1 MKRYIFALLLAVIS
15 FSTVSAQSSMT
26 DDQVMQFVLKERSAG
41 TSQAQIVTKL
51 MQKGVDINQLRR
63 IKAKYERQSKNGGL
77 GLVKDETVGKT
88 EDGMRVNNGDTRET
102 LAMKGSKSKL
112 KGKNSKY
119 NKYNKYNKYKK
130 KNSKSTDNDVNEKS
144 SQRVGAVK
152 SKKIKTSNGTYE
164 DEDDEFFDE
173 MNNGVGDL
181 LSDEFLPE
189 DFMMED
195 EDPTLYRGRK
205 VFGRD
210 IFNKEDL
217 TFEPVMNIATPQS
230 YVVGPGDEVK
240 VDIYGASQKSSTYT
254 VTPDGDIVIDGYG
267 PINLSGLT
275 VKQANA
281 RLRSTLGSRYSS
293 SSIKLTLGQ
302 TRTITVNVMGEV
314 QNPGT
319 YSLSAFASVFHALY
333 MAGGVSSIGTLRSIK
348 VFRNGKEI
356 SVVDV
361 YDYILNGK
369 LSGNVRLQDNDVI
382 MVGPYECIVD
392 IAGKVKRPMYYE
404 MKKNES
410 VQTLLKYA
418 GSFAG
423 DAYTKSVR
431 VVRKNGSRYG
441 VFNVQ
446 EFDMGSFHL
455 ADGDSVTVDSII
467 PRYENMVEVKGA
479 VFRPGMYQLGGN
491 ITTVRSLI
499 ESADGLT
506 EDAFTNRGVIHRMK
520 EDRTLKVI
528 SVDVQGILDGKT
540 ADITLKNEDVLFIPS
555 KSERQENRT
564 VTIHGEVLYP
574 GVYKYADNETL
585 EDFVLQA
592 GGLKESAS
600 TVKVDVSRR
609 VSNRK
614 ALTRDSLIAKT
625 YSFALKD
632 GFVIDGQPGF
642 TLEPYDE
649 VYVRKSPSYLVQQ
662 NVSIEG
668 EVNFPGTYALTKSES
683 RLSDIVRAS
692 GGTNKLAYVKGAR
705 LERRITPEER
715 TRMEQVLKMAQSQ
728 TATNDTIDIDQLDL
742 GDTYYVGIQL
752 DKAIESPGSDYDLT
766 LREGD
771 RIIVPEYTNTVK
783 VSGNVLYPN
792 TIAYKKGK
800 GARYYV
806 NQAGGWGARAKKGST
821 YIVHMNGTVNQMG
834 KGEKPTPGSEVIVPT
849 KPKSEYNKL
858 QMWLAVA
865 SSTAS
870 IATML
875 VMIANLVK

>member
-112 KGKNSKY
+112 KGKNS
-119 NKYNKYNKYKK
+119 KYKK

-564 VTIHGEVLYP
+564 ITIHGEVLYP

>member
-1 MKRYIFALLLAVIS
+1 MKRYLFALFIAVVS
-15 FSTVSAQSSMT
+15 FSTISAQTSMT
-26 DDQVMQFVLKERSAG
+26 DDQIMQFVIKEHNAG
-41 TSQAQIVTKL
+41 ASQSQIVAKL
-51 MQKGVDINQLRR
+51 MQKGVDISQIRR
-63 IKAKYERQSKNGGL
+63 IKIKYERLSKNGGL
-77 GLVKDETVGKT
+77 GLVMDETVGKA
-88 EDGMRVNNGDTRET
+88 EEAMRVNNGDTRDN
-102 LAMKGSKSKL
+102 LNQKN
-112 KGKNSKY
+112 GKRQKN
-119 NKYNKYNKYKK
+119 KK
-130 KNSKSTDNDVNEKS
+130 KNSGKSVKDVNEKS

-152 SKKIKTSNGTYE
+152 SGKKSVNGISDE
-164 DEDDEFFDE
+164 EDDELFEE

-181 LSDEFLPE
+181 LGEEFLPE
-189 DFMMED
+189 GLLAENM
-195 EDPTLYRGRK
+195 DPTLYRGRK

-217 TFEPVMNIATPQS
+217 TFEPVMNIATPQN

-240 VDIYGASQKSSTYT
+240 VDIYGAAQKSTSYT
-254 VTPDGDIVIDGYG
+254 VSPDGDIVIDGYG

-319 YSLSAFASVFHALY
+319 YTLSAFASVFHALY
-333 MAGGVSSIGTLRSIK
+333 MAGGVSGIGTLRNIK

-369 LSGNVRLQDNDVI
+369 LSGNVRLHDNDVI

-404 MKKNES
+404 MKKTES

-418 GSFAG
+418 GYFAG

-431 VVRKNGSRYG
+431 VIRKNGSRYG

-499 ESADGLT
+499 ENADGLT

-528 SVDVQGILDGKT
+528 SVDVQGILDGKV
-540 ADITLKNEDVLFIPS
+540 ADIPLKNEDVLFVPS

-564 VTIHGEVLYP
+564 ITIHGEVLYP

-585 EDFVLQA
+585 EDFVVQA

-600 TVKVDVSRR
+600 TVKVDISRR

-649 VYVRKSPSYLVQQ
+649 VYVRKSPSYTIQQ

-668 EVNFPGTYALTKSES
+668 EVNFPGTYPLTKSES
-683 RLSDIVRAS
+683 RLSDLVRAS
-692 GGTNKLAYVKGAR
+692 GGTNQLAYVKGAR

-715 TRMEQVLKMAQSQ
+715 TRMEQVLKMAQTQ
-728 TATNDTIDIDQLDL
+728 TAMDDTIDVNRLDI

-771 RIIVPEYTNTVK
+771 RVIVPEYTNTVK

-806 NQAGGWGARAKKGST
+806 NQAGGWGEHAKKGST

-849 KPKSEYNKL
+849 KPKSEVNKL
-858 QMWLAVA
+858 QMWLAVGT
-865 SSTAS
+865 STAS

-875 VMIANLVK
+875 VTIANLVKK

>member
-1 MKRYIFALLLAVIS
+1 MKRYILVLFLAVIS
-15 FSTVSAQSSMT
+15 FSTMSAQSSMT
-26 DDQVMQFVLKERSAG
+26 DDQVMQFVLKEHAAG

-51 MQKGVDINQLRR
+51 MQKGVDINQIRR

-88 EDGMRVNNGDTRET
+88 EDGLRTNNGDTKES
-102 LAMKGSKSKL
+102 LAQRSMMK
-112 KGKNSKY
+112 KNKQK
-119 NKYNKYNKYKK
+119 NKK
-130 KNSKSTDNDVNEKS
+130 KNKNKNGQQIKDANDNS

-152 SKKIKTSNGTYE
+152 TARKSGINGTYDE
-164 DEDDEFFDE
+164 EDDELYDE
-173 MNNGVGDL
+173 MNNGVVDL
-181 LSDEFLPE
+181 LGEEFLPE
-189 DFMMED
+189 ELIMED
-195 EDPTLYRGRK
+195 MDPTLYRGRK

-254 VTPDGDIVIDGYG
+254 VTPDGDIVVDGYG
-267 PINLSGLT
+267 PINISGLT

-281 RLRSTLGSRYSS
+281 RIRSTLGSRYSS
-293 SSIKLTLGQ
+293 SSIKMTLGQ

-314 QNPGT
+314 QTPGT
-319 YSLSAFASVFHALY
+319 YTLSAFASVFHALY
-333 MAGGVSSIGTLRSIK
+333 MAGGVSSIGTLRNIK

-382 MVGPYECIVD
+382 VVGPYECIVD

-404 MKKNES
+404 MKKSES

-418 GSFAG
+418 GYFAG

-431 VVRKNGSRYG
+431 VIRKNGSRYG

-528 SVDVQGILDGKT
+528 SVDVQGIIDGRV
-540 ADITLKNEDVLFIPS
+540 ADIPLKNEDVLFIPS

-564 VTIHGEVLYP
+564 ITIHGEVLYP

-585 EDFVLQA
+585 EDFVVQA

-614 ALTRDSLIAKT
+614 ALTRDSVIAKT

-632 GFVIDGQPGF
+632 GFVVDGQPGF

-649 VYVRKSPSYLVQQ
+649 VYVRKSPSYTIQQ

-715 TRMEQVLKMAQSQ
+715 TRMEQVLKMAQFQSK
-728 TATNDTIDIDQLDL
+728 TEEDTIDVSKLDL

-752 DKAIESPGSDYDLT
+752 DKALEAPGSDYDLT

-771 RIIVPEYTNTVK
+771 KIIVPEYTNTVK

-792 TIAYKKGK
+792 TVAYKKGK

-806 NQAGGWGARAKKGST
+806 NQAGGWGIRAKKGST

-849 KPKSEYNKL
+849 KPKSEVNKL
-858 QMWLAVA
+858 QMWLAIG
-865 SSTAS
+865 SSTAA

-875 VMIANLVK
+875 VSIVNLSK

>member
-1 MKRYIFALLLAVIS
+1 MKRYLVLLLLAVIS

-26 DDQVMQFVLKERSAG
+26 DEQIMQFVVKEHKAG
-41 TSQAQIVTKL
+41 ASQSQIVTKL
-51 MQKGVDINQLRR
+51 MQKGVDITQIRR
-63 IKAKYERQSKNGGL
+63 IKTKYERLSKNGGL
-77 GLVKDETVGKT
+77 GLVMDETVSKAEET
-88 EDGMRVNNGDTRET
+88 MRSNNGDTRESLGLT
-102 LAMKGSKSKL
+102 
-112 KGKNSKY
+112 KNSKT
-119 NKYNKYNKYKK
+119 KMKTKK
-130 KNSKSTDNDVNEKS
+130 KNSRNSKTSKDVNEKS
-144 SQRVGAVK
+144 SQRMGAVK
-152 SKKIKTSNGTYE
+152 SGKGKNVNGLPDE
-164 DEDDEFFDE
+164 EDDELFEE
-173 MNNGVGDL
+173 MSNGVGDL
-181 LSDEFLPE
+181 LNDDFASEDMFLE
-189 DFMMED
+189 E

-217 TFEPVMNIATPQS
+217 TFEPVMNIATPQN

-240 VDIYGASQKSSTYT
+240 VDIYGASQKSTTYT
-254 VTPDGDIVIDGYG
+254 VSPDGDIVIDGYG

-333 MAGGVSSIGTLRSIK
+333 MAGGVSGIGTLRNIK

-369 LSGNVRLQDNDVI
+369 LSGNVRLHDNDVI
-382 MVGPYECIVD
+382 MVGPYDCIVD
-392 IAGKVKRPMYYE
+392 IAGKVKRPMFYE

-418 GSFAG
+418 GYYAAG
-423 DAYTKSVR
+423 AYTKSVR
-431 VVRKNGSRYG
+431 VVRKSGSRYG

-446 EFDMGSFHL
+446 EFDMASFHL

-467 PRYENMVEVKGA
+467 PRYENMVEIKGA

-499 ESADGLT
+499 ESADGVT
-506 EDAFTNRGVIHRMK
+506 EDAFTTRGVMHRMN
-520 EDRTLKVI
+520 EDRTLKVL
-528 SVDVQGILDGKT
+528 SVDVRGILAGTT
-540 ADITLKNEDVLFIPS
+540 ADIPLKNEDVLFIPS

-564 VTIHGEVLYP
+564 ITIHGEVHYP

-585 EDFVLQA
+585 EDFVVQA

-649 VYVRKSPSYLVQQ
+649 VYVRKSPSYSVQQ

-668 EVNFPGTYALTKSES
+668 EVNFPGTYALSKQES
-683 RLSDIVRAS
+683 RLSDLVRAS

-705 LERRITPEER
+705 LERRITSEER

-728 TATNDTIDIDQLDL
+728 IVTDDTIDIDQLDL

-806 NQAGGWGARAKKGST
+806 NQAGGWGQHAKKGST

-849 KPKSEYNKL
+849 KPKSEVNKL
-858 QMWLAVA
+858 QMWLAIGT
-865 SSTAS
+865 STAS

-875 VMIANLVK
+875 VTIANLVK

>member
-1 MKRYIFALLLAVIS
+1 MKRYLFALLVAVIS

-26 DDQVMQFVLKERSAG
+26 DDQVMQFVLKEHNAG
-41 TSQAQIVTKL
+41 TSQSQIVTKL
-51 MQKGVDINQLRR
+51 MQKGVDINQIRR

-88 EDGMRVNNGDTRET
+88 EDGLRTNNGDTKET
-102 LAMKGSKSKL
+102 LAQKSMMKKNKL
-112 KGKNSKY
+112 K
-119 NKYNKYNKYKK
+119 NKKKK
-130 KNSKSTDNDVNEKS
+130 KNGKQLKEVNENS

-152 SKKIKTSNGTYE
+152 TARKKSMNGSYYE
-164 DEDDEFFDE
+164 DEDDELYDE
-173 MNNGVGDL
+173 MDNGVVEL
-181 LSDEFLPE
+181 LGEEFLPE
-189 DFMMED
+189 ELLPEDF
-195 EDPTLYRGRK
+195 DPTLYRGRK

-217 TFEPVMNIATPQS
+217 TFEPVMNIATPQT

-254 VTPDGDIVIDGYG
+254 VSPDGDIVVEDYG
-267 PINLSGLT
+267 PINISGLT
-275 VKQANA
+275 VRQANA
-281 RLRSTLGSRYSS
+281 RIRSTLGSRYSS
-293 SSIKLTLGQ
+293 SSIKMTLGQ

-319 YSLSAFASVFHALY
+319 YSLSAFATVFHALY
-333 MAGGVSSIGTLRSIK
+333 MAGGVSGIGTLRNIK

-382 MVGPYECIVD
+382 VVGPYECIVD

-418 GSFAG
+418 GYFAG

-431 VVRKNGSRYG
+431 VIRKNGSRYG

-446 EFDMGSFHL
+446 EFDMNSFHL

-499 ESADGLT
+499 ESADGLK

-528 SVDVQGILDGKT
+528 SVDVQGIIDGKI
-540 ADITLKNEDVLFIPS
+540 ADIPLKNEDVLFIPS

-564 VTIHGEVLYP
+564 ITIHGEVLYP

-585 EDFVLQA
+585 EDFVVQA

-614 ALTRDSLIAKT
+614 ALTRDSVIAKT

-632 GFVIDGQPGF
+632 GFVVDGQPGF
-642 TLEPYDE
+642 TLEPFDE
-649 VYVRKSPSYLVQQ
+649 VYVRKSPSYSVQQ

-683 RLSDIVRAS
+683 RLSDIVKAS
-692 GGTNKLAYVKGAR
+692 GGTNQLAYVKGAR

-715 TRMEQVLKMAQSQ
+715 TRMEQVLKMAQFQSK
-728 TATNDTIDIDQLDL
+728 TEEDTIDVSKLDL

-752 DKAIESPGSDYDLT
+752 DKALEAPGSDYDLT

-771 RIIVPEYTNTVK
+771 KIIVPEYTNTVK

-792 TIAYKKGK
+792 TVAYKKGK

-806 NQAGGWGARAKKGST
+806 NQAGGWGIRAKKGST

-849 KPKSEYNKL
+849 KPKSEVNKL
-858 QMWLAVA
+858 QMWLAIG

-875 VMIANLVK
+875 VSIVNLSK

>member
-1 MKRYIFALLLAVIS
+1 MKRYILVLFLAVIG
-15 FSTVSAQSSMT
+15 FSTMSAQSSMT
-26 DDQVMQFVLKERSAG
+26 DDQVMQFVLKEHAAG

-51 MQKGVDINQLRR
+51 MQKGVDINQIRR

-88 EDGMRVNNGDTRET
+88 EDGLRTNNGDTKES
-102 LAMKGSKSKL
+102 LAQRSMMK
-112 KGKNSKY
+112 KNKQK
-119 NKYNKYNKYKK
+119 NKK
-130 KNSKSTDNDVNEKS
+130 KNKNKNGQQIKDANDNS

-152 SKKIKTSNGTYE
+152 TARKSGINGTYE
-164 DEDDEFFDE
+164 EEDDELYDE
-173 MNNGVGDL
+173 MNNGVVDL
-181 LSDEFLPE
+181 LGEEFLPE
-189 DFMMED
+189 DLLMED
-195 EDPTLYRGRK
+195 MDPTLYRGRK

-240 VDIYGASQKSSTYT
+240 VDIYGASQKSTTYT

-267 PINLSGLT
+267 PINISGLT

-281 RLRSTLGSRYSS
+281 RIRSTLGSRYSS
-293 SSIKLTLGQ
+293 SSIKMTLGQ

-314 QNPGT
+314 QTPGT
-319 YSLSAFASVFHALY
+319 YTLSAFASVFHALY
-333 MAGGVSSIGTLRSIK
+333 MAGGVSSIGTLRNIK

-382 MVGPYECIVD
+382 VVGPYECIVD

-404 MKKNES
+404 MKKTES

-418 GSFAG
+418 GYFAG

-431 VVRKNGSRYG
+431 VIRKNGSRYG

-528 SVDVQGILDGKT
+528 SVDVQGIIDGRV
-540 ADITLKNEDVLFIPS
+540 ADIPLKNEDVLFIPS

-564 VTIHGEVLYP
+564 ITIHGEVLYP

-585 EDFVLQA
+585 EDFVVQA

-614 ALTRDSLIAKT
+614 ALTRDSVIAKT

-632 GFVIDGQPGF
+632 GFVVDGQPGF

-715 TRMEQVLKMAQSQ
+715 TRMEQVLKMAQFQSK
-728 TATNDTIDIDQLDL
+728 TEEDTIDVSKLDL

-752 DKAIESPGSDYDLT
+752 DKALEAPGSDYDLT

-771 RIIVPEYTNTVK
+771 KIIVPEYTNTVK

-792 TIAYKKGK
+792 TVAYKKGK

-806 NQAGGWGARAKKGST
+806 NQAGGWGIRAKKGST

-849 KPKSEYNKL
+849 KPKSEVNKL
-858 QMWLAVA
+858 QMWLAIG
-865 SSTAS
+865 SSTAA

-875 VMIANLVK
+875 VSIVNLSK

>member
-1 MKRYIFALLLAVIS
+1 MKRYILVLFLAVIS
-15 FSTVSAQSSMT
+15 FSTISAQSSMT
-26 DDQVMQFVLKERSAG
+26 DDQVMQFVLKEHAAG

-51 MQKGVDINQLRR
+51 MQKGVDINQIRR

-88 EDGMRVNNGDTRET
+88 EDGLRTNNGDTKES
-102 LAMKGSKSKL
+102 LAQRSMMKKNKL
-112 KGKNSKY
+112 KNKNK
-119 NKYNKYNKYKK
+119 NKK
-130 KNSKSTDNDVNEKS
+130 KNKNGQQIKDANDNS

-152 SKKIKTSNGTYE
+152 TSRKSGVNGTYDE
-164 DEDDEFFDE
+164 EDDELYDE
-173 MNNGVGDL
+173 MNNGVVDL
-181 LSDEFLPE
+181 LGEEFLPE
-189 DFMMED
+189 DLIMED
-195 EDPTLYRGRK
+195 MDPTLYRGRK

-210 IFNKEDL
+210 IFNKDDL

-240 VDIYGASQKSSTYT
+240 VDIYGASQKSTTYT

-267 PINLSGLT
+267 PINISGLT

-281 RLRSTLGSRYSS
+281 RIRSTLGSRYSS
-293 SSIKLTLGQ
+293 SSIKMTLGQ

-314 QNPGT
+314 QTPGT
-319 YSLSAFASVFHALY
+319 YTLSAFASVFHALY
-333 MAGGVSSIGTLRSIK
+333 MAGGVSSIGTLRNIK

-382 MVGPYECIVD
+382 VVGPYECIVD

-404 MKKNES
+404 MKKTES

-418 GSFAG
+418 GYFAG

-431 VVRKNGSRYG
+431 VIRKNGSRYG

-446 EFDMGSFHL
+446 EFDMNSFHL

-528 SVDVQGILDGKT
+528 SVDVQGIIDGRV
-540 ADITLKNEDVLFIPS
+540 ADIPLKNEDVLFIPS

-564 VTIHGEVLYP
+564 ITIHGEVLYP

-585 EDFVLQA
+585 EDFVVQA

-614 ALTRDSLIAKT
+614 ALTRDSVIAKT

-632 GFVIDGQPGF
+632 GFVVDGQPGF

-715 TRMEQVLKMAQSQ
+715 TRMEQVLKMAQFQSK
-728 TATNDTIDIDQLDL
+728 TEEDTIDVSKLDL

-752 DKAIESPGSDYDLT
+752 DKALEAPGSDYDLT

-771 RIIVPEYTNTVK
+771 KIIVPEYTNTVK

-792 TIAYKKGK
+792 TVAYKKGK

-806 NQAGGWGARAKKGST
+806 NQAGGWGIRAKKGST

-849 KPKSEYNKL
+849 KPKSEVNKL
-858 QMWLAVA
+858 QMWLAIG
-865 SSTAS
+865 SSTAA

-875 VMIANLVK
+875 VSIVNLSK

>member
-1 MKRYIFALLLAVIS
+1 MKRYFLALLIAVIC
-15 FSTVSAQSSMT
+15 FSTVSAQSMT
-26 DDQVMQFVLKERSAG
+26 DDQVMQFVLKEHSAG

-51 MQKGVDINQLRR
+51 MQKGVDINQIRR

-88 EDGMRVNNGDTRET
+88 EDGMRVNNGDTKES
-102 LAMKGSKSKL
+102 LAQKKL
-112 KGKNSKY
+112 NRKNK
-119 NKYNKYNKYKK
+119 NKNK
-130 KNSKSTDNDVNEKS
+130 KNSKNYREIDENS
-144 SQRVGAVK
+144 SHRVGAVRN
-152 SKKIKTSNGTYE
+152 SNVKNENGMYD
-164 DEDDEFFDE
+164 DEDNESFDE
-173 MNNGVGDL
+173 MNGGVLDL
-181 LSDEFLPE
+181 LGDEYLTD
-189 DFMMED
+189 DFMKEV
-195 EDPTLYRGRK
+195 DPTYYRGRK

-217 TFEPVMNIATPQS
+217 TFEPVMNIATPQN

-254 VTPDGDIVIDGYG
+254 VSPDGDIVIDGYG
-267 PINLSGLT
+267 PVNLAGLT

-281 RLRSTLGSRYSS
+281 RLRSTVGSRFSS
-293 SSIKLTLGQ
+293 SSIKLSLGQ
-302 TRTITVNVMGEV
+302 TRTIMVNVMGEV

-333 MAGGVSSIGTLRSIK
+333 MAGGVSGIGTLRNIK
-348 VFRNGKEI
+348 VFRNGKEV
-356 SVVDV
+356 STVDV

-369 LSGNVRLQDNDVI
+369 LSGNIRLHDNDVI
-382 MVGPYECIVD
+382 MVGPYDCIVD

-404 MKKNES
+404 MKTGES

-418 GSFAG
+418 GNFAG

-431 VVRKNGSRYG
+431 IIRKNGSRYG

-446 EFDMGSFHL
+446 EFDMASFHVM
-455 ADGDSVTVDSII
+455 DGDSVTVDSII

-491 ITTVRSLI
+491 ITTVRALI
-499 ESADGLT
+499 ENAEGLL
-506 EDAFTNRGVIHRMK
+506 EDAFTARAVMHRMN

-528 SVDVQGILDGKT
+528 SVDVKGIIDGNV
-540 ADITLKNEDVLFIPS
+540 ADIPLKNEDVLFIPS
-555 KSERQENRT
+555 KSERLESRT
-564 VTIHGEVLYP
+564 ITIHGEVLYP
-574 GVYKYADNETL
+574 GVYKYAENETL

-600 TVKVDVSRR
+600 TVKVDISRR
-609 VSNRK
+609 VSNRT
-614 ALTRDSLIAKT
+614 ALTRDSLISKT

-632 GFVIDGQPGF
+632 GFVIDGKPGF
-642 TLEPYDE
+642 VLEPYDE
-649 VYVRKSPSYLVQQ
+649 VYVRKSPSYSIQQ

-668 EVNFPGTYALTKSES
+668 EVNFPGTYALAKQES
-683 RLSDIVRAS
+683 RLSDLVKAA
-692 GGTNKLAYVKGAR
+692 GGTNRLAYVKGAR
-705 LERRITPEER
+705 LERKITPEER

-728 TATNDTIDIDQLDL
+728 SDGEDTIDVRKLDL

-752 DKAIESPGSDYDLT
+752 DKAIESPGSDFDLT
-766 LREGD
+766 LRESD

-806 NQAGGWGARAKKGST
+806 NQAGGWGSRAKKGST

-849 KPKSEYNKL
+849 KPKSENNKL
-858 QMWLAVA
+858 SQWLAIGT
-865 SSTAS
+865 STAS
-870 IATML
+870 IATM
-875 VMIANLVK
+875 VATIANLIK

>member
-1 MKRYIFALLLAVIS
+1 MK
-15 FSTVSAQSSMT
+15 
-26 DDQVMQFVLKERSAG
+26 KN
-41 TSQAQIVTKL
+41 K
-51 MQKGVDINQLRR
+51 QKNKKRN
-63 IKAKYERQSKNGGL
+63 KNGQQI
-77 GLVKDETVGKT
+77 KDA
-88 EDGMRVNNGDTRET
+88 N
-102 LAMKGSKSKL
+102 
-112 KGKNSKY
+112 
-119 NKYNKYNKYKK
+119 
-130 KNSKSTDNDVNEKS
+130 DNS

-152 SKKIKTSNGTYE
+152 TARKSGVNGTYDE
-164 DEDDEFFDE
+164 EDDELYDE
-173 MNNGVGDL
+173 MNNGVVDL
-181 LSDEFLPE
+181 LGEEFLPE
-189 DFMMED
+189 ELIMED
-195 EDPTLYRGRK
+195 MDPTLYRGRK

-267 PINLSGLT
+267 PINISGLT

-281 RLRSTLGSRYSS
+281 RIRSTLGSRYSS
-293 SSIKLTLGQ
+293 SSIKMTLGQ

-314 QNPGT
+314 QTPGT
-319 YSLSAFASVFHALY
+319 YTLSAFASVFHALY
-333 MAGGVSSIGTLRSIK
+333 MAGGVSSIGTLRNIK

-382 MVGPYECIVD
+382 VVGPYECIVD

-404 MKKNES
+404 MKKTES

-418 GSFAG
+418 GYFAG

-431 VVRKNGSRYG
+431 VIRKNGSRYG

-446 EFDMGSFHL
+446 EFDMNSFHL

-528 SVDVQGILDGKT
+528 SVDVQGIIDGRV
-540 ADITLKNEDVLFIPS
+540 ADIPLKNEDVLFIPS

-564 VTIHGEVLYP
+564 ITIHGEVLYP

-585 EDFVLQA
+585 EDFVVQA

-614 ALTRDSLIAKT
+614 ALTRDSVIAKT

-632 GFVIDGQPGF
+632 GFVVDGQPGF

-649 VYVRKSPSYLVQQ
+649 VYVRKSPSYTIQQ

-715 TRMEQVLKMAQSQ
+715 TRMEQVLKMAQFQSK
-728 TATNDTIDIDQLDL
+728 TEEDTIDVSKLDL

-752 DKAIESPGSDYDLT
+752 DKALEAPGSDYDLT

-771 RIIVPEYTNTVK
+771 KIIVPEYTNTVK

-792 TIAYKKGK
+792 TVAYKKGK

-806 NQAGGWGARAKKGST
+806 NQAGGWGIRAKKGST

-849 KPKSEYNKL
+849 KPKSEVNKL
-858 QMWLAVA
+858 QMWLAIG
-865 SSTAS
+865 SSTAA

-875 VMIANLVK
+875 VSIVNLSK

>member
-1 MKRYIFALLLAVIS
+1 MKRYILVLFLAVIS
-15 FSTVSAQSSMT
+15 FSTISAQSSMT
-26 DDQVMQFVLKERSAG
+26 DDQVMQFVLKEHAAG

-51 MQKGVDINQLRR
+51 MQKGVDINQIRR

-88 EDGMRVNNGDTRET
+88 EDGLRTNNGDTKES
-102 LAMKGSKSKL
+102 LAQRSMMKKNKL
-112 KGKNSKY
+112 KNKNK
-119 NKYNKYNKYKK
+119 NKK
-130 KNSKSTDNDVNEKS
+130 KNKNGQQIKDANDNS

-152 SKKIKTSNGTYE
+152 TSRKSGVNGTYDE
-164 DEDDEFFDE
+164 EDDELYDE
-173 MNNGVGDL
+173 MNNGVVDL
-181 LSDEFLPE
+181 LGEEFLPE
-189 DFMMED
+189 DLIMED
-195 EDPTLYRGRK
+195 MDPTLYRGRK

-210 IFNKEDL
+210 IFNKDDL

-240 VDIYGASQKSSTYT
+240 VDIYGASQKSTTYT
-254 VTPDGDIVIDGYG
+254 VTPDGDIVVDGYG
-267 PINLSGLT
+267 PINISGLT

-281 RLRSTLGSRYSS
+281 RIRSTLGSRYSS
-293 SSIKLTLGQ
+293 SSIKMTLGQ

-314 QNPGT
+314 QTPGT
-319 YSLSAFASVFHALY
+319 YTLSAFASVFHALY
-333 MAGGVSSIGTLRSIK
+333 MAGGVSSIGTLRNIK

-382 MVGPYECIVD
+382 VVGPYECIVD

-404 MKKNES
+404 MKKTES

-418 GSFAG
+418 GYFAG

-431 VVRKNGSRYG
+431 VIRKNGSRYG

-446 EFDMGSFHL
+446 EFDMNSFHL

-528 SVDVQGILDGKT
+528 SVDVQGIIDGRV
-540 ADITLKNEDVLFIPS
+540 ADIPLKNEDVLFIPS

-564 VTIHGEVLYP
+564 ITIHGEVLYP

-585 EDFVLQA
+585 EDFVVQA

-614 ALTRDSLIAKT
+614 ALTRDSVIAKT

-632 GFVIDGQPGF
+632 GFVVDGQPGF

-715 TRMEQVLKMAQSQ
+715 TRMEQVLKMAQFQSK
-728 TATNDTIDIDQLDL
+728 TEEDTIDVSKLDL

-752 DKAIESPGSDYDLT
+752 DKALEAPGSDYDLT

-771 RIIVPEYTNTVK
+771 KIIVPEYTNTVK

-792 TIAYKKGK
+792 TVAYKKGK

-806 NQAGGWGARAKKGST
+806 NQAGGWGIRAKKGST

-849 KPKSEYNKL
+849 KPKSEVNKL
-858 QMWLAVA
+858 QMWLAIG
-865 SSTAS
+865 SSTAA

-875 VMIANLVK
+875 VSIVNLSK

>member
-1 MKRYIFALLLAVIS
+1 MKRYILVLLLAVIS
-15 FSTVSAQSSMT
+15 FSTISAQSSMT
-26 DDQVMQFVLKERSAG
+26 DDQVMQFVIKEHTAG

-51 MQKGVDINQLRR
+51 MQKGVDINQIRR

-77 GLVKDETVGKT
+77 GLVKDETVGRT
-88 EDGMRVNNGDTRET
+88 EDGLRTNNGDTKES
-102 LAMKGSKSKL
+102 LAQRSIMKKNKL
-112 KGKNSKY
+112 KN
-119 NKYNKYNKYKK
+119 KK
-130 KNSKSTDNDVNEKS
+130 KNKNGQQQKDVNDNS

-152 SKKIKTSNGTYE
+152 TARKTGVNGTYDE
-164 DEDDEFFDE
+164 EDDELYDE
-173 MNNGVGDL
+173 MNNGVVDL
-181 LSDEFLPE
+181 LGEEFLPE
-189 DFMMED
+189 DLLMEE

-240 VDIYGASQKSSTYT
+240 VDIYGASQKSTTYT

-267 PINLSGLT
+267 PINISGLT

-281 RLRSTLGSRYSS
+281 RIRSTLGSRYSS
-293 SSIKLTLGQ
+293 SSIKMTLGQ

-314 QNPGT
+314 QTPGT
-319 YSLSAFASVFHALY
+319 YTLSAFASVFHALY
-333 MAGGVSSIGTLRSIK
+333 MAGGVSSIGTLRNIK

-382 MVGPYECIVD
+382 VVGPYECIVD

-404 MKKNES
+404 MKKSES

-418 GSFAG
+418 GYFAG

-431 VVRKNGSRYG
+431 VIRKNGSRYG

-446 EFDMGSFHL
+446 EFDMNSFHL

-467 PRYENMVEVKGA
+467 PRYENMVEIKGA

-499 ESADGLT
+499 ESADGLM

-528 SVDVQGILDGKT
+528 SVDVQGIIDGRV
-540 ADITLKNEDVLFIPS
+540 ADIPLQNEDVLFIPS

-564 VTIHGEVLYP
+564 ITIHGEVLYP

-585 EDFVLQA
+585 EDFVVQA

-614 ALTRDSLIAKT
+614 ALTRDSVIAKT

-632 GFVIDGQPGF
+632 GFVVDGQPGF

-649 VYVRKSPSYLVQQ
+649 VYVRKSPSYTIQQ

-683 RLSDIVRAS
+683 RLSDLVKAS
-692 GGTNKLAYVKGAR
+692 GGTNQLAYIKGAR

-715 TRMEQVLKMAQSQ
+715 TRMEQVLKMAQFQS
-728 TATNDTIDIDQLDL
+728 ATEKDTIDVSRLDL

-752 DKAIESPGSDYDLT
+752 DKALEAPGSDYDLT

-771 RIIVPEYTNTVK
+771 KIIVPEYTNTVK

-792 TIAYKKGK
+792 TVAYKKGK
-800 GARYYV
+800 GARYYI
-806 NQAGGWGARAKKGST
+806 NQAGGWGIRAKKGST

-849 KPKSEYNKL
+849 KAKSEVNKL
-858 QMWLAVA
+858 QMWLAVG

-875 VMIANLVK
+875 VTIFNLTKR

>member
-1 MKRYIFALLLAVIS
+1 MKRYLFALLIAVIS
-15 FSTVSAQSSMT
+15 FSTVSAQSSMS
-26 DDQVMQFVLKERSAG
+26 DDQVMQFVIKEHTAG

-51 MQKGVDINQLRR
+51 MQKGVDINQIRR

-77 GLVKDETVGKT
+77 GLVKDETVGRT
-88 EDGMRVNNGDTRET
+88 EDGLRTNNGDTKES
-102 LAMKGSKSKL
+102 LAQRSIMKKNKL
-112 KGKNSKY
+112 KN
-119 NKYNKYNKYKK
+119 KK
-130 KNSKSTDNDVNEKS
+130 KNKNGQQKKDVNDNS

-152 SKKIKTSNGTYE
+152 TARKTGVNGTYDE
-164 DEDDEFFDE
+164 EDDELYDE
-173 MNNGVGDL
+173 MNNGVVDL
-181 LSDEFLPE
+181 LGEEFLPE
-189 DFMMED
+189 DLLMEE

-240 VDIYGASQKSSTYT
+240 VDIYGASQKSTVYT
-254 VTPDGDIVIDGYG
+254 VSPDGDIVIEGYG
-267 PINLSGLT
+267 PINISGLT

-281 RLRSTLGSRYSS
+281 RIRSTLGSRYSS
-293 SSIKLTLGQ
+293 SSIKMTLGQ

-333 MAGGVSSIGTLRSIK
+333 MAGGVSSIGTLRNIK

-382 MVGPYECIVD
+382 VVGPYECIVD

-404 MKKNES
+404 MKKDES

-418 GSFAG
+418 GYFAG

-431 VVRKNGSRYG
+431 VIRKNGSRYG

-446 EFDMGSFHL
+446 EFDMNSFHL

-499 ESADGLT
+499 ESADGLM

-528 SVDVQGILDGKT
+528 SVDVQGIIDGKT
-540 ADITLKNEDVLFIPS
+540 ADIPLQNEDVLFIPS

-564 VTIHGEVLYP
+564 ITIHGEVLYP

-585 EDFVLQA
+585 EDFVVQA

-600 TVKVDVSRR
+600 TVRVDISRR

-614 ALTRDSLIAKT
+614 ALTRDSVIAKT

-632 GFVIDGQPGF
+632 GFVVDGQPGF

-649 VYVRKSPSYLVQQ
+649 VYVRKSPSYSVQQ
-662 NVSIEG
+662 NVSIVG

-683 RLSDIVRAS
+683 RLSDLVKAS
-692 GGTNKLAYVKGAR
+692 GGANQLAYVKGAR

-715 TRMEQVLKMAQSQ
+715 TRMEQVLKMAQFQS
-728 TATNDTIDIDQLDL
+728 ATEEDTIDISKLDI

-752 DKAIESPGSDYDLT
+752 DKALEAPGSDYDLT

-806 NQAGGWGARAKKGST
+806 NQAGGWGIRAKKGST

-849 KPKSEYNKL
+849 KAKSEVNKL
-858 QMWLAVA
+858 QMWLAVG

-875 VMIANLVK
+875 VSIVNLTRR

>member
-1 MKRYIFALLLAVIS
+1 MKRYILVLFLAVIS
-15 FSTVSAQSSMT
+15 FSTMSAQSSMT
-26 DDQVMQFVLKERSAG
+26 DDQVMQFVLKEHAAG

-51 MQKGVDINQLRR
+51 MQKGVDINQIRR

-88 EDGMRVNNGDTRET
+88 EDGLRTNNGDTKES
-102 LAMKGSKSKL
+102 LAQRSMMK
-112 KGKNSKY
+112 KNKQK
-119 NKYNKYNKYKK
+119 NKK
-130 KNSKSTDNDVNEKS
+130 KNKNKNGQQIKDANDNS

-152 SKKIKTSNGTYE
+152 TARKSGINGTYE
-164 DEDDEFFDE
+164 EEDDELYDE
-173 MNNGVGDL
+173 MNNGVVDL
-181 LSDEFLPE
+181 LGEEFLPE
-189 DFMMED
+189 DLIMED
-195 EDPTLYRGRK
+195 MDPTLYRGRK

-210 IFNKEDL
+210 IFNKDDL

-254 VTPDGDIVIDGYG
+254 VTPDGDIVVDGYG
-267 PINLSGLT
+267 PINISGLT

-281 RLRSTLGSRYSS
+281 RIRSTLGSRYSS
-293 SSIKLTLGQ
+293 SSIKMTLGQ

-319 YSLSAFASVFHALY
+319 YTLSAFASVFHALY
-333 MAGGVSSIGTLRSIK
+333 MAGGVSSIGTLRNIK

-382 MVGPYECIVD
+382 VVGPYECIVD

-404 MKKNES
+404 MKKSES

-418 GSFAG
+418 GYFAG

-431 VVRKNGSRYG
+431 VIRKNGSRYG

-446 EFDMGSFHL
+446 EFDMNSFHL

-528 SVDVQGILDGKT
+528 SVDVQGIIDGRV
-540 ADITLKNEDVLFIPS
+540 ADIPLKNEDVLFIPS

-564 VTIHGEVLYP
+564 ITIHGEVLYP

-585 EDFVLQA
+585 EDFVVQA

-614 ALTRDSLIAKT
+614 ALTRDSVIAKT

-632 GFVIDGQPGF
+632 GFVVDGQPGF

-715 TRMEQVLKMAQSQ
+715 TRMEQVLKMAQFQSK
-728 TATNDTIDIDQLDL
+728 TEEDTIDVSKLDL

-752 DKAIESPGSDYDLT
+752 DKALEAPGSDYDLT

-771 RIIVPEYTNTVK
+771 KIIVPEYTNTVK

-792 TIAYKKGK
+792 TVAYKKGK

-806 NQAGGWGARAKKGST
+806 NQAGGWGIRAKKGST

-849 KPKSEYNKL
+849 KPKSEVNKL
-858 QMWLAVA
+858 QMWLAIG
-865 SSTAS
+865 SSTAA

-875 VMIANLVK
+875 VSIVNLSK

>member
-1 MKRYIFALLLAVIS
+1 MKRYIFILLLAVIS

-26 DDQVMQFVLKERSAG
+26 DDQVMQFVLKEHAAG

-51 MQKGVDINQLRR
+51 MQKGVDINQIRR

-88 EDGMRVNNGDTRET
+88 EDGLRTNNGDTKES
-102 LAMKGSKSKL
+102 LAQRSMMK
-112 KGKNSKY
+112 KNKQK
-119 NKYNKYNKYKK
+119 NKK
-130 KNSKSTDNDVNEKS
+130 KNKNKNGQQIKDANDNS

-152 SKKIKTSNGTYE
+152 TARKSGVNGTYDE
-164 DEDDEFFDE
+164 EDDELYDE
-173 MNNGVGDL
+173 MNNGVVDL
-181 LSDEFLPE
+181 LGEEFLPE
-189 DFMMED
+189 DLIMED
-195 EDPTLYRGRK
+195 MDPTLYRGRK

-267 PINLSGLT
+267 PINISGLT

-281 RLRSTLGSRYSS
+281 RIRSTLGSRYSS
-293 SSIKLTLGQ
+293 SSIKMTLGQ

-314 QNPGT
+314 QTPGT
-319 YSLSAFASVFHALY
+319 YTLSAFASVFHALY
-333 MAGGVSSIGTLRSIK
+333 MAGGVSSIGTLRNIK

-382 MVGPYECIVD
+382 VVGPYECIVD

-404 MKKNES
+404 MKKSES

-418 GSFAG
+418 GYFAG

-431 VVRKNGSRYG
+431 VIRKNGSRYG

-446 EFDMGSFHL
+446 EFDMNSFHL

-491 ITTVRSLI
+491 IATVRSLI

-528 SVDVQGILDGKT
+528 SVDVQGIIDGRV
-540 ADITLKNEDVLFIPS
+540 ADIPLKNEDVLFIPS

-564 VTIHGEVLYP
+564 ITIHGEVLYP

-585 EDFVLQA
+585 EDFVVQA

-614 ALTRDSLIAKT
+614 ALTRDSVIAKT

-632 GFVIDGQPGF
+632 GFVVDGQPGF

-649 VYVRKSPSYLVQQ
+649 VYVRKSPSYTIQQ

-715 TRMEQVLKMAQSQ
+715 TRMEQVLKMAQFQSK
-728 TATNDTIDIDQLDL
+728 TEEDTIDVSKLDL

-752 DKAIESPGSDYDLT
+752 DKALEAPGSDYDLT

-771 RIIVPEYTNTVK
+771 KIIVPEYTNTVK

-792 TIAYKKGK
+792 TVAYKKGK

-806 NQAGGWGARAKKGST
+806 NQAGGWGIRAKKGST

-849 KPKSEYNKL
+849 KPKSEVNKL
-858 QMWLAVA
+858 QMWLAIG
-865 SSTAS
+865 SSTAA

-875 VMIANLVK
+875 VSIVNLSK

>member
-1 MKRYIFALLLAVIS
+1 MKRYIFVLLLAVIS

-26 DDQVMQFVLKERSAG
+26 DDQVMQFVLKEHTAG

-88 EDGMRVNNGDTRET
+88 EDGLRTNNGDTRES
-102 LAMKGSKSKL
+102 LAMKGSKNKL

-119 NKYNKYNKYKK
+119 YNKYKNKK

-164 DEDDEFFDE
+164 DEDDELYDE
-173 MNNGVGDL
+173 MNNGVVDL
-181 LSDEFLPE
+181 LSDEFLLE
-189 DFMMED
+189 DFMMEE

-293 SSIKLTLGQ
+293 SSVKLTLGQ

-319 YSLSAFASVFHALY
+319 YTLSAFASVFHALY

-423 DAYTKSVR
+423 DAYTKAVR
-431 VVRKNGSRYG
+431 VIRKNGSRYG

-528 SVDVQGILDGKT
+528 SVDVQGILDGKI
-540 ADITLKNEDVLFIPS
+540 ADIPLKNEDVLFVPS

-564 VTIHGEVLYP
+564 ITIHGEVLYP

-683 RLSDIVRAS
+683 RLSDLVKAS

-752 DKAIESPGSDYDLT
+752 DKALEAPGSDYDLT

-771 RIIVPEYTNTVK
+771 RVVVPEYTNTVK

-834 KGEKPTPGSEVIVPT
+834 RGEKPTPGSEVIVPT